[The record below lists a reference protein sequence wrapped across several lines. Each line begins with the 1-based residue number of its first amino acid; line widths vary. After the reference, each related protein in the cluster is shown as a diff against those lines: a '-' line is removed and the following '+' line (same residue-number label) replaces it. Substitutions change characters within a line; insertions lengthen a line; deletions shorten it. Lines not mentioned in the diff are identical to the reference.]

1 MEDFTTLVHAATRK
15 IPEGKVCTYGAIASH
30 IGKPKASRAVGM
42 VLRKNPYGIES
53 GCDPELMVPCHRVVG
68 ASRNLCGF
76 FGKTDDEA
84 LGRKRELL
92 ENEGVDVDENKVAPA
107 CVLHKLAK

>member
-1 MEDFTTLVHAATRK
+1 
-15 IPEGKVCTYGAIASH
+15 
-30 IGKPKASRAVGM
+30 M

-107 CVLHKLAK
+107 CVLHKLSK